1 MARVI
6 EYGGACGCRRP
17 SSVRL
22 WNGDSRG
29 RWEGQTLVIDTTN
42 CSSKSY
48 FLGSTEDLHL
58 VERLTRV
65 AEDTIEYEIAASD
78 PGTWTQPWTAVVRLK
93 QTQNRVYEYACHE
106 GNYQIMVSMLAGAN
120 ATQRVTTEPT
130 ARPR

>member
-42 CSSKSY
+42 FSSKSY
-48 FLGSTEDLHL
+48 FQGSTEDLHL